1 MSIAITEDHRAL
13 AGTAADF
20 LTKPVEGTAWRNDL
34 AEKALAE
41 LGDLD
46 TKGASWTKATVTLT
60 EGGQ

>member
-1 MSIAITEDHRAL
+1 VAL
-13 AGTAADF
+13 AGKI

-46 TKGASWTKATVTLT
+46 TKGTSWTKANVTLT